1 MRPIPYIILFLLS
14 AVLARA
20 QQVVDVNK
28 LEYNQVS
35 SNGNITMSANGV
47 LSSPVKFIRVTS
59 GTPYFS
65 EYWTKGTLVLE
76 GGKAYANLSLRLD
89 LMNNEVEYK
98 DVNGQEMTATSPIQ
112 YIFLTDSITG
122 AKFDFVRGAQIGVG
136 DKLLSKTF
144 FQVLVNEKVSL
155 LRQISK
161 RAQESITYGSATQE
175 ESIVTINAY
184 YVRMNGN
191 LSRFKW
197 DDWQEI
203 FKDKKDSLSAFIRT
217 NHLKGKSEEDYIK
230 LVTYYN
236 TFNTL

>member
-1 MRPIPYIILFLLS
+1 MRPIPYIILFLFS
-14 AVLARA
+14 AVLTRA
-20 QQVVDVNK
+20 QQVLDVTK
-28 LEYNQVS
+28 IEYNQAS

-59 GTPYFS
+59 GTPYFI
-65 EYWTKGTLVLE
+65 ENWTKGTLVLE

-98 DVNGQEMTATSPIQ
+98 DMKGQEMTATSPIQ

-122 AKFDFVRGAQIGVG
+122 VKYDFVRGAQLGIG

-144 FQVLVNEKVSL
+144 FQILVNGKVSL

-161 RAQESITYGSATQE
+161 KSQESITYGSATQE
-175 ESIVTINAY
+175 VTIVTINAW

-203 FKDKKDSLSAFIRT
+203 FKDKKDSLSAFIKT
-217 NHLKGKSEEDYIK
+217 NHLKGKSEEDFTK